1 MSEQALHPSSSVVA
15 FPNKEDELDKAGQAA
30 CELVRKAADEGE
42 RQTQRALALAHKL
55 SLELRAAEDRVT
67 TLEAEIKH
75 YRSRADRAEKWI
87 HRIALEIEQPFF
99 ATRNNDNGRTV
110 EELESLKA
118 YIPKRQR
125 TS

>member
-1 MSEQALHPSSSVVA
+1 MSEQSLPPASVVA

-67 TLEAEIKH
+67 GLEAEIKH

-87 HRIALEIEQPFF
+87 HRIALEIEQTFF
-99 ATRNNDNGRTV
+99 STRNNDNGRTL
-110 EELESLKA
+110 EELQSLKN
-118 YIPKRQR
+118 YVSNRQK